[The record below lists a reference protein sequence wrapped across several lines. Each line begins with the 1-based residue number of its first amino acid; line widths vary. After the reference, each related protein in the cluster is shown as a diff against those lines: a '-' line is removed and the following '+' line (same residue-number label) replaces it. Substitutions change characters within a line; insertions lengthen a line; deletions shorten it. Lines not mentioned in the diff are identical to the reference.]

1 MFLSVTN
8 NCGCFLKSAVTGRQE
23 EVELN
28 EQGWK
33 NVSKDAS

>member
-8 NCGCFLKSAVTGRQE
+8 NCGCFPKSAVTGRQE

-28 EQGWK
+28 GYEWK
-33 NVSKDAS
+33 GVSKDAG